1 MSKKSEIQIFLAH
14 ANEDKEEV
22 SKLYDRLQQAGYK
35 PWLDKKDLIPGQNW
49 PLVIPDVIAKSQLF
63 IACLSS
69 RSIAKKG
76 YVQKEFKQALN
87 KYAEIA
93 PDMIYIIPLRL
104 DRCEIPNLRQNEY
117 EINLRDLHWL
127 DYWEESGFDQLERAI
142 AYQWPFDIE
151 VELESERGVDYTGLR
166 NLLEAQRWK
175 EADLETTRA
184 MFQAAGN
191 QNGTFLTREEVN
203 EISCEDLRII
213 NQLWLDSSN
222 GRFGFSVQKEIYE
235 RLGGCCINYASY
247 LDEQFWENFGDS
259 IGWRKG
265 GNWLDGSNL
274 TYKKDALQGH
284 LPSLTSQ
291 ELEVN
296 NKRGPW
302 QVSSFAQ
309 RLVACDI

>member
-1 MSKKSEIQIFLAH
+1 MGYREQHIKEQIAEDLMLLKQYEDVRRTETDPAKKARWKACIKDLKELMQEREEELKSISTSNMEEKSEL
-14 ANEDKEEV
+14 NEV
-22 SKLYDRLQQAGYK
+22 PLLSK
-35 PWLDKKDLIPGQNW
+35 
-49 PLVIPDVIAKSQLF
+49 
-63 IACLSS
+63 
-69 RSIAKKG
+69 
-76 YVQKEFKQALN
+76 
-87 KYAEIA
+87 
-93 PDMIYIIPLRL
+93 
-104 DRCEIPNLRQNEY
+104 
-117 EINLRDLHWL
+117 
-127 DYWEESGFDQLERAI
+127 
-142 AYQWPFDIE
+142 
-151 VELESERGVDYTGLR
+151 RGVDYTKLR
-166 NLLEAQRWK
+166 DLLAAQKWK

-184 MFQAAGN
+184 IFQAAGK
-191 QNGTFLTREEVN
+191 QNGTFLTQEEVDK
-203 EISCEDLRII
+203 ISCEDLRII

-222 GRFGFSVQKEIYE
+222 GHFGFSVQKEIYE

-274 TYKKDALQGH
+274 TYRKDAPQGH